1 MSLSIVT
8 PCLLSLIS
16 PQSLLIFSHHS
27 LSSLSNLSP
36 VSPYLLSLS
45 SLPSLSLSS
54 LPSLT
59 LSSLSSLSVSSLPVF
74 FPQSLPQSLSSWVTP
89 TAASLELDV
98 PLPSLYLSSFPSLS
112 RSSFPGLSLSSLPS
126 LSLPAFSPCHK
137 ESKPLVMR
145 SQGTLTLVPASQ
157 LGVQW
162 GVKITNKGRRVQWTA
177 IRSPVESQPITGTP
191 GVNTNCPHI
200 SSPVKVL

>member
-1 MSLSIVT
+1 MTPTAASLELDVPLPSLPIVS
-8 PCLLSLIS
+8 PPGLSS
-16 PQSLLIFSHHS
+16 PQSLPQSLSLWATHTAASLELDVPLHSHS

-162 GVKITNKGRRVQWTA
+162 GVKITNKGRRVQ
-177 IRSPVESQPITGTP
+177 
-191 GVNTNCPHI
+191 
-200 SSPVKVL
+200 